1 MSHDVPLPDPT
12 PVAAQ
17 AVLGPRPVAR
27 SGGLNR
33 HTRRLALRN
42 ARADAKLLLRVVKEV
57 VARRVMRTTPGSTF
71 VPPSEYSLTYEAER
85 VARRMHDAGTLSGPE
100 RDRIRAMGE
109 HRRHTLR
116 EQAKA
121 PTEEPK

>member
-1 MSHDVPLPDPT
+1 M
-12 PVAAQ
+12 
-17 AVLGPRPVAR
+17 
-27 SGGLNR
+27 NR
-33 HTRRLALRN
+33 HARRVALRN

-57 VARRVMRTTPGSTF
+57 VARRKPGTL
-71 VPPSEYSLTYEAER
+71 PPSEYSLTYEAER
-85 VARRMHDAGTLSGPE
+85 VARRMHDEGTLSGPE